1 MNKFKDL
8 ISINKYRINELYEIF
23 QYGLLYIIVTI
34 VWGFYL
40 NRLFSPVDESKEG
53 QVILLEIILQAIAIA
68 ISVFYIR
75 KICQMF
81 PLLINFKGYREYK
94 TSEYGGEVILS
105 IIFMTTQK
113 HIVNKINLLNRRY
126 LG

>member
-8 ISINKYRINELYEIF
+8 ISVDKYRFNELFEIF
-23 QYGLLYIIVTI
+23 QYSILYIIVTI
-34 VWGFYL
+34 IWGFYL

-53 QVILLEIILQAIAIA
+53 QVILSEVILQAIAIT

-81 PLLINFKGYREYK
+81 PLLINFKGYGENK

-113 HIVNKINLLNRRY
+113 HIINKINLLNRMY
-126 LG
+126 LA